1 MLGLI
6 VAGLAV
12 SALTAFS
19 IGANDLAN
27 SIAPLV
33 GSGAMRFNQA
43 LIVFSVVVLT
53 GAMVQGYMVIK
64 TLGKGIVSD
73 IDIIGAVSAS
83 LAAFIW
89 IMLATVK
96 GIPISTTHSIT
107 GGVIGI
113 GIAYMLLSGKAGNLN
128 LDIISKI
135 LLSWVTSPL
144 LAMVLA
150 IPLYHLTE
158 RVFSQGNNGCV
169 VPAAIAI
176 ASFAAYSFGANDV
189 ANAVGVY
196 ISVTS
201 KFLGLPD
208 SDTMRL
214 LTAFA
219 VLFICLG
226 GAVAGKRV
234 VETLAYRVTRLDLLT
249 SVAANADAIAVWLY
263 TTVPFLLFGYGL
275 PISTSYAAV
284 GAIIG
289 AGVAKHKSL
298 RALNLKLVLF
308 IMFAWVITVPV
319 TASLAIAIYTLLSYI
334 L

>member
-6 VAGLAV
+6 IAGLAV
-12 SALTAFS
+12 SALIAFS
-19 IGANDLAN
+19 MGANDLAN
-27 SIAPLV
+27 SIAPLI
-33 GSGAMRFNQA
+33 GSGILRFKQA
-43 LIVFSVVVLT
+43 LIVFSIGLLA
-53 GAMVQGYMVIK
+53 GAMAQGYMVIK

-73 IDIIGAVSAS
+73 VDVVGALSAS

-89 IMLATVK
+89 VMLATVK

-113 GIAYMLLSGKAGNLN
+113 GIAYTLLYGKATSLN
-128 LDIISKI
+128 LGIVSRIV
-135 LLSWVTSPL
+135 LSWVTSPPLSIALAAL
-144 LAMVLA
+144 L
-150 IPLYHLTE
+150 YYLTK
-158 RVFSQGNNGCV
+158 RIFSQGDNGRII
-169 VPAAIAI
+169 PAAVAM
-176 ASFAAYSFGANDV
+176 AFFVAYSFGANDV

-201 KFLGLPD
+201 KFFGLPD
-208 SDTMRL
+208 SDAMRL

-234 VETLAYRVTRLDLLT
+234 VETLAYRVTRLDPST

-263 TTVPFLLFGYGL
+263 TTIPFLLFGYGL

-289 AGVAKHKSL
+289 AGIAKHKRL
-298 RALNLKLVLF
+298 RALNLRLILF

>member
-1 MLGLI
+1 
-6 VAGLAV
+6 
-12 SALTAFS
+12 
-19 IGANDLAN
+19 
-27 SIAPLV
+27 
-33 GSGAMRFNQA
+33 
-43 LIVFSVVVLT
+43 
-53 GAMVQGYMVIK
+53 MVQGYMVIK

-113 GIAYMLLSGKAGNLN
+113 AYMLLSGKAGNLN

-135 LLSWVTSPL
+135 LLSWATSPL

-150 IPLYHLTE
+150 VPLYHLTE
-158 RVFSQGNNGCV
+158 RVFSQGNNRRV

-189 ANAVGVY
+189 ANAVGVR

-249 SVAANADAIAVWLY
+249 SVAANGDAIAVWLY
-263 TTVPFLLFGYGL
+263 TTIPFLLFGYGL

-319 TASLAIAIYTLLSYI
+319 TASLTMAIYTLLSYI